1 MGNFFKEKCMPV
13 ISKFSEHQ
21 YVKAIQQGVMALM
34 SVTIFAGIV
43 SIIKTPPFPA
53 TSTNAIAVA
62 WMNFAAANQSWL
74 EIVYQMTNGLMAML
88 AVIGVVTSLCKF
100 YKMQALNPILV
111 SVVSFL
117 IVSVSLVLKDPN
129 TPALGFVL
137 DFTYLGA
144 QGLFSAF
151 IVGIVSVEILRFM
164 DKKGIKIKM
173 PASVPPMVSQPF
185 EAMIASG
192 AVMILW
198 IAVRIIFSQFNL
210 LFPQLIMVLLAPVLQ
225 GAESFWTVVIF
236 FALSRVL
243 WFFGIHGTSI
253 VFAVLMPLMTVN
265 TVANLDAYNAGLAP
279 EHILTSSFII
289 FQLGMLP
296 AAIAMLIGC
305 KSKQLKTVAK
315 LGVVPSC
322 FMISEPILFG
332 TPFVFNPILFIPH
345 IAAFGVSVGMAYLA
359 MDFGLVAKP
368 VFGVPNTLPGPFA
381 AFLSTLDW
389 KAVVLWFVIVA
400 VCVLIYL
407 PFLKKYDKGLLAEEL
422 AAAQKEKENA

>member
-1 MGNFFKEKCMPV
+1 MGKFFKEKCMPW

-53 TSTNAIAVA
+53 DTTNSIALA
-62 WMNFAAANQSWL
+62 WMSFAAANVDWL
-74 EIVYQMTNGLMAML
+74 EIVYQVTNGLMAML
-88 AVIGVVTSLCKF
+88 AVIGIVTSLCNH
-100 YKMQALNPILV
+100 YKMQPLNAIIV
-111 SVVSFL
+111 SMVSFL
-117 IVSVSLVLKDPN
+117 LVSINLILKNPEM
-129 TPALGFVL
+129 PAAGYVL

-144 QGLFSAF
+144 QGLFTAIIISI
-151 IVGIVSVEILRFM
+151 IVVEILRFM
-164 DKKGIKIKM
+164 AKKGIKIKM
-173 PASVPPMVSQPF
+173 PASVPPMVAQPF

-192 AVMILW
+192 TVLILMML
-198 IAVRIIFSQFNL
+198 IRIVFAQFGL

-225 GAESFWTVVIF
+225 GAESFWTIVLF
-236 FALSRVL
+236 FMLSRVL

-253 VFAVLMPLMTVN
+253 VFAVLMPIMTVN
-265 TVANLDAYNAGLAP
+265 TVANLEAYNAGLPP

-305 KSKQLKTVAK
+305 KSQQLKTVSK
-315 LGVVPSC
+315 LGIVPSC

-332 TPFVFNPILFIPH
+332 TPFVFNPILFVPH
-345 IAAFGVSVGMAYLA
+345 ILSFGVSVGMAFLA

-368 VFGVPNTLPGPFA
+368 VFGVPQTVPGPFA
-381 AFLSTLDW
+381 SFLSTLDW
-389 KAVVLWFVIVA
+389 KAVVLWFIILI

-407 PFLKKYDKGLLAEEL
+407 PFLKKYDKTLLEQEQAAEAKAKSE
-422 AAAQKEKENA
+422 A

>member
-1 MGNFFKEKCMPV
+1 MGNFFKEKCMPM
-13 ISKFSEHQ
+13 ISAFSEHH

-43 SIIKTPPFPA
+43 SILKTPPFPA
-53 TSTNAIAVA
+53 TSTNAFAIA
-62 WMNFAAANQSWL
+62 WMQFAAANQSWL

-88 AVIGVVTSLCKF
+88 AIIGIVTSLCNH
-100 YKMQALNPILV
+100 YKMQALNPI
-111 SVVSFL
+111 VVSIVAFM
-117 IVSVSLVLKDPN
+117 IVSVNLVLKNPQV
-129 TPALGFVL
+129 PAAGFVM

-144 QGLFSAF
+144 QGLFSAM
-151 IVGIVSVEILRFM
+151 IVGIVTVEILRFM
-164 DKKGIKIKM
+164 MKKGIKIKM

-192 AVMILW
+192 AVLILMIG
-198 IAVRIIFSQFNL
+198 VRIIFGSFGL
-210 LFPQLIMVLLAPVLQ
+210 LFPQLIMVLLSPILS
-225 GAESFWTVVIF
+225 GAENFWTIVLF

-253 VFAVLMPLMTVN
+253 VFTVLMPIMTVN
-265 TVANLDAYNAGLAP
+265 TVANLEAYNAGQP
-279 EHILTSSFII
+279 VQHILTSSFMV

-296 AAIAMLIGC
+296 AAIAMLIVC

-315 LGVVPSC
+315 LGIVPSC

-332 TPFVFNPILFIPH
+332 TPFVFNPVLFVPH

-359 MDFGLVAKP
+359 MDFGLVGKP
-368 VFGVPNTLPGPFA
+368 IFGTPGTLPGPFA

-389 KAVVLWFVIVA
+389 RAVVLWFVIVI

-407 PFLKKYDKGLLAEEL
+407 PFLKKYDHTLLEQGKAID
-422 AAAQKEKENA
+422 AENAA

>member
-1 MGNFFKEKCMPV
+1 MGKFFKEKCMPA
-13 ISKFSEHQ
+13 ISRFSEHQ

-43 SIIKTPPFPA
+43 SILKTPPFPA
-53 TSTNAIAVA
+53 TTTNAIAVA
-62 WMNFAAANQSWL
+62 WMSFAASNQSWL

-88 AVIGVVTSLCKF
+88 AVIGIVTSLCKF

-111 SVVSFL
+111 SIVSFL
-117 IVSVSLVLKDPN
+117 IVSVNLALKNPEV
-129 TPALGFVL
+129 PAQGFMI
-137 DFTYLGA
+137 DFAYLGA
-144 QGLFSAF
+144 QGLFTAF
-151 IVGIVSVEILRFM
+151 IVAILSVEILRFM
-164 DKKGIKIKM
+164 DKKGVKIKM

-185 EAMIASG
+185 ESMIASG
-192 AVMILW
+192 SVLLLW
-198 IAVRIIFSQFNL
+198 ILVRIIFAQFGL
-210 LFPQLIMVLLAPVLQ
+210 LFPQLIMVLLAPVLH
-225 GAESFWTVVIF
+225 GAESFWTVVFF
-236 FALSRVL
+236 FAFSRVL

-253 VFAVLMPLMTVN
+253 VFTVLMPFMTVN
-265 TVANLDAYNAGLAP
+265 TVTNLNAYNAGLPA
-279 EHILTSSFII
+279 EHILTSSFMI

-315 LGVVPSC
+315 LGIVPSC

-345 IAAFGVSVGMAYLA
+345 IAAFGVSVGIAYLA

-368 VFGVPNTLPGPFA
+368 VFGVPSGVPGPFG

-389 KAVVLWFVIVA
+389 KAVVLWFIIVI

-407 PFLKKYDKGLLAEEL
+407 PFLKKYDKGLLTEEIAAE
-422 AAAQKEKENA
+422 QKEVEKA